1 MGIRLKRAKLN
12 ILVSLLCQAVTLI
25 CGLIVPRLM
34 IGAFG
39 SEIYGATASIAQF
52 LAYITLLEG
61 GVGGVARAAL
71 YGPLA
76 NNNSQAINEIVS
88 EIKRFFR
95 IIAYIYGVYVIV
107 LACSFKSISNIQV
120 LDWLTTCILVVVI
133 SISTFA
139 QYFIGVSY
147 SILLQASQKTY
158 VSQWISLI
166 GTVVNTILV
175 VILVNS
181 NCDIIIVKL
190 ASSIVFVLRPIA
202 LWLYVKKNY
211 HLVHCG
217 KGNTVYLKQKYT
229 GLGQHLA
236 YFLHSNT
243 DIMVLTWFANLTSV
257 AIYSVYNMVISQIQH
272 ITSSFSTGM
281 EALFGDML
289 AKKEYNVLAKTF
301 GYYET
306 LISIVSLVLFSCTS
320 ALIVPFVKLYTAGV
334 ADADYVA
341 PIFAI
346 LLIVSAL
353 LYCLRMPYHSMTVAA
368 GHFKETKWAAYGE
381 AIINIAISI
390 VLVNKLGLVGVA
402 IGTIVATLFRFV
414 YYVIYLSKNIF
425 YRKLSLFFKRIAVNS
440 VTFIT
445 ISIFAGCVINTINIA
460 NYGIWLVCG
469 LGVGLLSV
477 VVTFGLNLLFYR
489 SDFKAVISRLKKQ
502 RAR

>member
-1 MGIRLKRAKLN
+1 METRLKRAKLN
-12 ILVSLLCQAVTLI
+12 ILVSLLCQAVTVV

-34 IGAFG
+34 IGTFG

-71 YGPLA
+71 YRPLA
-76 NNNSQAINEIVS
+76 NNDAQAVSEIIS

-95 IIAYIYGVYVIV
+95 IIAYIYGVYVII

-120 LDWLTTCILVVVI
+120 LDWASTCLLVIVI

-139 QYFIGVSY
+139 QYFIGISHT
-147 SILLQASQKTY
+147 ILLQASQKTY
-158 VSQWISLI
+158 VTRWIALI
-166 GTVVNTILV
+166 GTIVNAILV

-181 NCDIIIVKL
+181 NCNIIIVKL
-190 ASSIVFVLRPIA
+190 ASSLVFVLRPIA

-211 HLVHCG
+211 SFGHC
-217 KGNTVYLKQKYT
+217 KKCDTVYLKQKYT

-243 DIMVLTWFANLTSV
+243 DVMILTLFANLTSV
-257 AIYSVYNMVISQIQH
+257 AIYSVYNMVISHIQQ

-289 AKKEYNVLAKTF
+289 AKKEYDALAKTF

-320 ALIVPFVKLYTAGV
+320 ALIIPFVKLYTAGV
-334 ADADYVA
+334 SDTDYVA

-353 LYCLRMPYHSMTVAA
+353 LYCLRMPYHSMTIAA

-381 AIINIAISI
+381 AIINVAISI
-390 VLVNKLGLVGVA
+390 ALVKPLGLAGVA
-402 IGTIVATLFRFV
+402 TGTVVATLFRFV
-414 YYVIYLSKNIF
+414 YYVIYLSKKIF
-425 YRKLSLFFKRIAVNS
+425 YRKLSLFFKRMTVNA

-445 ISIFAGCVINTINIA
+445 IYIIAACVINTINVA
-460 NYGIWLVCG
+460 NYGIWVACG
-469 LGVGLLSV
+469 LGVGLFSA

-489 SDFKAVISRLKKQ
+489 SDFKAVIIRLRK
-502 RAR
+502 